1 MKKLLLCLL
10 LALFSIT
17 INAQV
22 KREGDTFKVE
32 QASKVSDTKTKYTWE
47 DKEGTK
53 YPIFITK
60 KGACYILKV
69 SKKTNKEY
77 KYYLPKETQA
87 QIKSE
92 LGIQ

>member
-1 MKKLLLCLL
+1 MCLL

-32 QASKVSDTKTKYTWE
+32 QTSKVSDNKTKYTWE
-47 DKEGTK
+47 DKEGNK